1 MSIMNEAI
9 ILSLAN
15 QARDSV
21 PKMVLEPEDWI
32 KQYNLIFGRL
42 IIEECIQQA
51 SNARSLEASAMI
63 TRYFGVDN
71 EASV

>member
-1 MSIMNEAI
+1 MNEAI

-42 IIEECIQQA
+42 VIEECIKQA
-51 SNARSLEASAMI
+51 ANARSLEASAII
-63 TRYFGVDN
+63 TMYFGLNND
-71 EASV
+71 